1 MKFYLLALGLLAL
14 AIPARAD
21 TITPKGFSAEFINPT
36 GSLSESFQT
45 SFEWDRT
52 TQDIVPGS
60 MQVSSSGPLGAFT
73 FTESIVRHTISTNPM
88 SSFTDSYF
96 YSFFWTNQTG
106 DVINSAVVN
115 NFGPMTSHWLPFF
128 NFTGPDVNAG
138 WTTEDHPGLIGFF
151 RDSPVPAPEPASL
164 FLLGLGMATVVI
176 VSKKL
181 LVSRQ

>member
-21 TITPKGFSAEFINPT
+21 TITPKGFSAEFSNPT
-36 GSLSESFQT
+36 GLSESFQT

-60 MQVSSSGPLGAFT
+60 MHVSASGPLGAFI
-73 FTESIVRHTISTNPM
+73 FTESIVQHTISTNPGN
-88 SSFTDSYF
+88 FTDFYF

-106 DVINSAVVN
+106 DVINSAVAN
-115 NFGPMTSHWLPFF
+115 DFGPMASHWLPFF
-128 NFTGPDVNAG
+128 SFTGPDVNAG